1 MIAKHEP
8 RWRRGVLFL
17 TLALSALSLV
27 SGAVADSGGTL
38 PHDGAVDRGCEL
50 ARHVRFYRGR
60 HRRGVSLN
68 AAGTARQPYV
78 HGNPLPWVA
87 PGAGIQ
93 MLFSV
98 EVCCGAEELAST
110 MLKMREW
117 LDSRRFE
124 PDVFRH
130 TVDETK
136 ITIHLQFKIEDE
148 AIAFAETFSGQ
159 LV

>member
-1 MIAKHEP
+1 M
-8 RWRRGVLFL
+8 
-17 TLALSALSLV
+17 
-27 SGAVADSGGTL
+27 
-38 PHDGAVDRGCEL
+38 
-50 ARHVRFYRGR
+50 
-60 HRRGVSLN
+60 
-68 AAGTARQPYV
+68 
-78 HGNPLPWVA
+78 
-87 PGAGIQ
+87 
-93 MLFSV
+93 FSV
-98 EVCCGAEELAST
+98 EVCRGAEELAST

>member
-1 MIAKHEP
+1 
-8 RWRRGVLFL
+8 
-17 TLALSALSLV
+17 
-27 SGAVADSGGTL
+27 
-38 PHDGAVDRGCEL
+38 
-50 ARHVRFYRGR
+50 
-60 HRRGVSLN
+60 
-68 AAGTARQPYV
+68 
-78 HGNPLPWVA
+78 
-87 PGAGIQ
+87 

-117 LDSRRFE
+117 IDSRRFE

-130 TVDETK
+130 TVDGTK
-136 ITIHLQFKIEDE
+136 VTIHLQFKIEDE

>member
-1 MIAKHEP
+1 
-8 RWRRGVLFL
+8 
-17 TLALSALSLV
+17 
-27 SGAVADSGGTL
+27 
-38 PHDGAVDRGCEL
+38 
-50 ARHVRFYRGR
+50 
-60 HRRGVSLN
+60 
-68 AAGTARQPYV
+68 
-78 HGNPLPWVA
+78 
-87 PGAGIQ
+87 

-130 TVDETK
+130 TVDGTK
-136 ITIHLQFKIEDE
+136 VTIHLQFKIEDE